1 MREQS
6 LFEET
11 TEISICKDEKQKQK
25 NPDGVLRL
33 QQNTRQRRLATD
45 L

>member
-11 TEISICKDEKQKQK
+11 TEMSICKDEKQKQK

-33 QQNTRQRRLATD
+33 RAKHKTAEVGY
-45 L
+45 